1 MNHLLCILVSF
12 LLSAALM
19 ALVLPLLRKLGAE
32 QSVLSYVKQHASK
45 NGTPTMG
52 GLTFVAALSAASL
65 IFDDASD
72 NRVALT
78 LAVTAGFAVV
88 GFLDDFIKIR
98 RRHNEGLKP
107 YQKILFQLAIAV
119 IAAVYCYINGIT
131 SVNVPFGGGI
141 AADIGAAVVPLV
153 LFVFVATVNCVNLT
167 DGLDGLAAGTSAAY
181 LVTLGTMLNITGS
194 FGGATALAG
203 AGALSGFLLFNT
215 NKASVFM
222 GDTGSLALGGL
233 ISCLSVFSGNVLY
246 IPLIG
251 IMFVLSG
258 ISVIVQ
264 VIYYKRTGR
273 RVFLMAPLHH
283 HLQMKGLAEGKI
295 AYVYFAVTALVG
307 TACLIFA

>member
-1 MNHLLCILVSF
+1 MLCILVSF

-167 DGLDGLAAGTSAAY
+167 DGLDGLAA
-181 LVTLGTMLNITGS
+181 
-194 FGGATALAG
+194 
-203 AGALSGFLLFNT
+203 
-215 NKASVFM
+215 
-222 GDTGSLALGGL
+222 
-233 ISCLSVFSGNVLY
+233 
-246 IPLIG
+246 
-251 IMFVLSG
+251 
-258 ISVIVQ
+258 
-264 VIYYKRTGR
+264 
-273 RVFLMAPLHH
+273 
-283 HLQMKGLAEGKI
+283 
-295 AYVYFAVTALVG
+295 
-307 TACLIFA
+307 

>member
-203 AGALSGFLLFNT
+203 AGALAGFLLFNT

-283 HLQMKGLAEGKI
+283 HLQMKGLAEGRI

-307 TACLIFA
+307 TVCLIFA

>member
-19 ALVLPLLRKLGAE
+19 ALVLPLLRKLGAG

-119 IAAVYCYINGIT
+119 IAAAYCYINGIT

-181 LVTLGTMLNITGS
+181 LVSLGTMLNITGG

-203 AGALSGFLLFNT
+203 AGALAGFLLFNT
-215 NKASVFM
+215 NKASVLF
-222 GDTGSLALGGL
+222 
-233 ISCLSVFSGNVLY
+233 LS
-246 IPLIG
+246 
-251 IMFVLSG
+251 
-258 ISVIVQ
+258 
-264 VIYYKRTGR
+264 
-273 RVFLMAPLHH
+273 
-283 HLQMKGLAEGKI
+283 
-295 AYVYFAVTALVG
+295 
-307 TACLIFA
+307 